1 MTDVSVVGGSPSR
14 GRAAVWM
21 TCRRRKKDPGPA
33 RWFHSIPDSKPALR
47 RRATLGKNIASW
59 QANPTSI
66 DKEFRSLGHAMLISR
81 KLGNLY
87 TSEGPDEIN
96 QIAFSADGST
106 LLSAGKDRRLRF
118 WSWATGLQKKE
129 VLLDAPLGA
138 IAVARNGR
146 IAVGSDKDVVLL
158 DKAGKELKRLRGHDH
173 QVTSL
178 AFSSDSQS
186 LVSGSLDWTAL
197 VWDMP

>member
-1 MTDVSVVGGSPSR
+1 MALSADGKRLAVATQQSITLLTATANGKLSVV
-14 GRAAVWM
+14 
-21 TCRRRKKDPGPA
+21 
-33 RWFHSIPDSKPALR
+33 
-47 RRATLGKNIASW
+47 
-59 QANPTSI
+59 
-66 DKEFRSLGHAMLISR
+66 KEI
-81 KLGNLY
+81 
-87 TSEGPDEIN
+87 SEGPDEIN